1 MDSNFSDGFQPLTN
15 DEDVLLFGEDTFTVG
30 LFAQLVL
37 VKLQEKVNYRNQKG
51 WTVLP
56 TMQGEFSVDQK
67 VTFKL
72 SESKWESST
81 EELECQLLGVGYSG
95 WKKGRLRIKTDVDFR
110 PQNVKFSPPV
120 ISLRQLELS
129 GVIIK
134 IELEF
139 SPDEPNE
146 YQSPLDKLRQLEY
159 DSQQELNKN
168 EY

>member
-1 MDSNFSDGFQPLTN
+1 MDSNFNNGFQPLIN

-37 VKLQEKVNYRNQKG
+37 ERIKEKVYHKNQKG
-51 WTVLP
+51 LTVIP
-56 TMQGEFSVDQK
+56 TMRGEFLVDKK

-72 SESKWESST
+72 SESQWESST
-81 EELECQLLGVGYSG
+81 RELECQFLGVGYSG
-95 WKKGRLRIKTDVDFR
+95 WKQGKLRIKTDVNFR
-110 PQNVKFSPPV
+110 PQNVKYGPTV
-120 ISLRQLELS
+120 ISPRQLELYEA
-129 GVIIK
+129 IIK
-134 IELEF
+134 IDLEF